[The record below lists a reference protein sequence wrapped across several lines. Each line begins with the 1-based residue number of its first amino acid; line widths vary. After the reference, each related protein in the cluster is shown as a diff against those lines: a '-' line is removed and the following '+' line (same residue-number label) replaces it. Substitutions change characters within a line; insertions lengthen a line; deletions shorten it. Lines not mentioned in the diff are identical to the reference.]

1 MSKVKLKPKN
11 SLSALDLRAL
21 IKEMTPIIV
30 EGIIVNVYMIEDVLM
45 LKIRCR
51 DGVTRL
57 LTIKLPYWVSLSKY
71 DIEKPPSP
79 PIFCKLLRKYLR
91 RSKIIELEQVGFDR
105 ILKIKVKSREETYE
119 LIIEL
124 VREGNIILCD
134 QNSVILGAYRE
145 IEFKDRSIK
154 KKLKYQLP
162 PNVISEPSEERASK
176 VLSELR
182 KPNAFYFAFSLVGSP
197 EVAYEILARSGI
209 DPEEEISNA
218 KADVLK
224 RILDEANKV
233 IKALNSLRPS
243 IVYIDGKPF
252 SVIPIEFTIY
262 NGYERKVY
270 NSFHEAVADF
280 FYEVLKESISKREK
294 EVLEKEEKRIRAS
307 IEELKRHLNEIE
319 LKSNSLRRVI
329 ALLQEKYESFQEL
342 LDSFKKSWLRGE
354 DKPRDLKKIEGVEVL
369 DVNLKEKTVTLNV
382 EGARLS
388 LKPHES
394 LMANISR
401 LYDELKELKRK
412 IDAGNKA
419 LRELEDKL
427 AKIIK
432 DKSVIVEEIEDKI
445 RVRREPRHWYE
456 RFLWFK
462 SSDGFLV
469 IGGKDA
475 TQNEV
480 LVKKY
485 LGDKDLFF
493 HADITGAS
501 AVIVKTEGREIPQ
514 TTISE
519 AAQFAACYSKA
530 WKAGFGSID
539 VYWVYGEQVSK
550 TPPSGEYLPKGSFM
564 IRGTRNYLRGVE
576 LKLAIG
582 LTITEN
588 EIFIVSGPPSAIAKQ
603 AFLHLVLV
611 PGDDEK
617 VRIANRIA
625 KIFNEK
631 LCSMGFE
638 NINIRSDDVMKVMP
652 PGRVKIVSKV
662 SKEDVNA

>member
-294 EVLEKEEKRIRAS
+294 EVLEKEEKRIRTS

-319 LKSNSLRRVI
+319 LRSNSLRRVI

-480 LVKKY
+480 
-485 LGDKDLFF
+485 
-493 HADITGAS
+493 
-501 AVIVKTEGREIPQ
+501 
-514 TTISE
+514 
-519 AAQFAACYSKA
+519 
-530 WKAGFGSID
+530 
-539 VYWVYGEQVSK
+539 
-550 TPPSGEYLPKGSFM
+550 
-564 IRGTRNYLRGVE
+564 
-576 LKLAIG
+576 
-582 LTITEN
+582 
-588 EIFIVSGPPSAIAKQ
+588 
-603 AFLHLVLV
+603 
-611 PGDDEK
+611 
-617 VRIANRIA
+617 
-625 KIFNEK
+625 
-631 LCSMGFE
+631 
-638 NINIRSDDVMKVMP
+638 
-652 PGRVKIVSKV
+652 
-662 SKEDVNA
+662 